1 MNDLVNYIET
11 ERKAIIQ
18 KLYID
23 TEDTSVPAIL
33 TDIGISTCIKVDASG
48 VQKDVGGQILISM
61 LFSIHIAENCL
72 QKSCVWKLLFCE
84 AGCIEIESEIS
95 NTSCFKL
102 STDKKCIRKPC
113 FLPAEGL
120 CLFIDIANA

>member
-23 TEDTSVPAIL
+23 TEDTCVVAIL
-33 TDIGISTCIKVDASG
+33 IDVGISTCVKVDASG
-48 VQKDVGGQILISM
+48 VQKNVGSQILISM

-72 QKSCVWKLLFCE
+72 QKSCIRKLLFCE
-84 AGCIEIESEIS
+84 AGCIEIESEIC
-95 NTSCFKL
+95 NTSCLKL
-102 STDKKCIRKPC
+102 GTDEKSIGKPC

-120 CLFIDIANA
+120 CLFIDIADA